1 MFKKNEMFKTA
12 VLTALVLFATI
23 GMFTIVLAP
32 DGTVSPAQAFRKQG
46 IGGGISAGGPTLN
59 NGDFEGSYYPG

>member
-12 VLTALVLFATI
+12 IVTGLVLFATI
-23 GMFTIVLAP
+23 GLFTIVLAP

-46 IGGGISAGGPTLN
+46 IGGGIGVPGPTLN
-59 NGDFEGSYYPG
+59 NGDSGVGDSFY

>member
-12 VLTALVLFATI
+12 IVTGLVLFFATI
-23 GMFTIVLAP
+23 GLFTIVLAP

-46 IGGGISAGGPTLN
+46 IGGSIGGH
-59 NGDFEGSYYPG
+59 GAHA